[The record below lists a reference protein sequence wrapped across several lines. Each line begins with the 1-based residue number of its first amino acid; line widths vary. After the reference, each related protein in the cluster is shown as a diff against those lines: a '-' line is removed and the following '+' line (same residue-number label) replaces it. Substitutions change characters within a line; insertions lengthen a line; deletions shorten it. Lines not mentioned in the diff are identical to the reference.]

1 MTEHSVVHATFVVE
15 RSYPVP
21 PARVFAAWA
30 DPAIKAQWFGAPDES
45 SVDPAVFDFRVGGR
59 EFNSG
64 TAPNGQAY
72 RYDAHFHDI
81 VPNQRIVYAYEMQL
95 DNVRISVS
103 LATIELIPEGT
114 GTRMLV
120 TEQGAYLDGLDTP
133 AQRQQGSGSL
143 LDRLGALLAR
153 P

>member
-1 MTEHSVVHATFVVE
+1 MTERSIVHATFLVE

-45 SVDPAVFDFRVGGR
+45 VVDPAVFDFRVGGR
-59 EFNSG
+59 ESSSG
-64 TAPNGQAY
+64 IAPNGQAY
-72 RYDAHFHDI
+72 RYEAHFHDI
-81 VPNQRIVYAYEMQL
+81 VPDQRIVYAYEMLL

-103 LATIELIPEGT
+103 LATIELVSEGT
-114 GTRMLV
+114 ATRMLV

-133 AQRQQGSGSL
+133 TQREQGTGSL

>member
-1 MTEHSVVHATFVVE
+1 MTERSVVHATFVVE

-45 SVDPAVFDFRVGGR
+45 TVDPAVFDFQVGGR
-59 EFNSG
+59 EFSSG

-95 DNVRISVS
+95 DNLRISVS
-103 LATIELIPEGT
+103 LATIELVPEGT
-114 GTRMLV
+114 GTRMRV

-133 AQRQQGSGSL
+133 DQREQGTGSL

-153 P
+153 L